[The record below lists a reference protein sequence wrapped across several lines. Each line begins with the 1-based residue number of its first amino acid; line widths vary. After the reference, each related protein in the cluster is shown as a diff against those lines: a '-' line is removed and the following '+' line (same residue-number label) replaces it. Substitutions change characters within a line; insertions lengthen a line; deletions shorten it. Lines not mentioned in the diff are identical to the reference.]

1 MKTLL
6 LSFFLMPVL
15 LFSQNSLHANLL
27 FNWQDSS
34 LVGSSAFDN
43 VYNEVWGFVQ
53 NDREFAVIGTTL
65 GSHIFDVTDPI
76 NSIEVAT
83 IEGKVQGPQII
94 HRDYHDY
101 RGYLYIVCDEGASSL
116 QIVDIKSLPDTAIVV
131 YDSSEL
137 FERAHNIFIDTLT
150 SKMYTSN
157 GTIYSLD
164 NPEDPYLLYQ
174 NSVLNSHD
182 MYVEND
188 TAYINSGNSG
198 LVVVDFSET
207 TLENQTHQE
216 LGSLLTY
223 PKQGYNHSGWLT
235 ANGDYYIMADETWG
249 LDMKMLDVS
258 DLSNI
263 EVVSFISSEIDE
275 NSIPHNQ
282 IINGDFVYT
291 AYYHDGLYVHNISNP
306 SVPYLVAF
314 YDTFAPDH
322 HDSYMGAWG
331 VYPFLPSG
339 NILVSDMQTGLYIL
353 DIDYESASID
363 NQKFDDLIF
372 YPNPTNDFITIDLE
386 ESFKYELFD
395 LQSKNISLK
404 VSHSNN
410 ILDFRNLNTGIYL
423 LKIITNNRIYIQKLI
438 KK

>member
-6 LSFFLMPVL
+6 LSFFLMPFL

-137 FERAHNIFIDTLT
+137 FEIAHNIFIDTLT

-306 SVPYLVAF
+306 SAPYLVAF

-339 NILVSDMQTGLYIL
+339 NILVSDMQTGLYII

-395 LQSKNISLK
+395 LQSKNISSK

-423 LKIITNNRIYIQKLI
+423 LKIITDNRIYIQKLI

>member
-1 MKTLL
+1 MKALFLFIFLL
-6 LSFFLMPVL
+6 PFT
-15 LFSQNSLHANLL
+15 LFSQNSLNANLL

-34 LVGSSAFDN
+34 LIGSSAFDN

-53 NDREFAVIGTTL
+53 NNREFAVIGSTL
-65 GSHIFDVTDPI
+65 GSHIFDVTNPV
-76 NSIEVAT
+76 NSIEVAV

-101 RGYLYIVCDEGASSL
+101 KGYLYIVCDEGQSSL
-116 QIVDIKSLPDTAIVV
+116 QIVDISNLPDTAIIV

-137 FERAHNIFIDTLT
+137 FERAHNIFIDTIT

-157 GTIYSLD
+157 GTIYSLE
-164 NPEDPYLLYQ
+164 NPIDPYLLYQ
-174 NSVLNSHD
+174 NPVLNSHD

-188 TAYINSGNSG
+188 TAYINSGGTG

-207 TLENQTHQE
+207 SLENQNHQE
-216 LGSLLTY
+216 IGSLLSY
-223 PKQGYNHSGWLT
+223 PQQGYNHSGWLT
-235 ANGDYYIMADETWG
+235 DDGNYYIMADETWG

-263 EVVSFISSEIDE
+263 EVVSFISSDVDE

-282 IINGDFVYT
+282 IINGDFSYT

-306 SVPYLVAF
+306 LYPYLIAF
-314 YDTFAPDH
+314 YDTFTPDH

-339 NILVSDMQTGLYIL
+339 NILVSDMQTGLYIIE
-353 DIDYESASID
+353 IDYESASLDGYSNNNLSI
-363 NQKFDDLIF
+363 
-372 YPNPTNDFITIDLE
+372 YPNPSNDIVTIDLNE
-386 ESFKYELFD
+386 NFNFKIFD
-395 LQSKNISLK
+395 LHSKEVTLQTNIDKNSIDI
-404 VSHSNN
+404 SS
-410 ILDFRNLNTGIYL
+410 LNTGIYIV
-423 LKIITNNRIYIQKLI
+423 KIFTDKGVYTQKVI